1 MNFPPKWV
9 RGELRVF
16 RWPSARLLWRR
27 ESQGRDEGFRTNML
41 GHKLGMLPQPVVGSL
56 NLHHDGMMPQSVEQC
71 GGDNGIA
78 EDITLFYEVAV

>member
-1 MNFPPKWV
+1 
-9 RGELRVF
+9 
-16 RWPSARLLWRR
+16 
-27 ESQGRDEGFRTNML
+27 ML